1 MASAAEPSSD
11 IVYDPVKHAWCH
23 LPSGACSSATAGQSA
38 PALPTY
44 ATIADVLERKNGSG
58 VRLLG
63 WTVARTILIAPWFR
77 LVGVSWKKAFQG
89 AAVASAA
96 ISVFTLLRIAS
107 AEYEINRGYLDQRR
121 WLRRRPAGQTN
132 QGTP

>member
-1 MASAAEPSSD
+1 MASAVEPSSD

-23 LPSGACSSATAGQSA
+23 LPSGACSSAQAGQSA

-63 WTVARTILIAPWFR
+63 WTVARTVLIAPCFR
-77 LVGVSWKKAFQG
+77 LVGVPWKKAFQG
-89 AAVASAA
+89 AAVASVA
-96 ISVFTLLRIAS
+96 ISALTLLRIAS

-121 WLRRRPAGQTN
+121 WLRRRPALQ
-132 QGTP
+132 Q